1 MSHTFIRLTSQ
12 ERAVGLP
19 LTDEPVSDGWADAA
33 TDVRESARES
43 LEAILTA
50 AVQRDRCYVLFSG
63 GRDSSALLAL
73 ATSVARSSGAPD
85 PVPVTG
91 RHPDAPE
98 SDETQW
104 QDLVVRHLGLRE
116 HLVLDLDGEQG
127 LLSDSSIS
135 SLRRRG
141 LLWPTGLHV
150 QPRYV
155 RDLQPG
161 GAIITGEG
169 GDLTVSGRRITA
181 IGAAVRE
188 GRPRRAARL
197 LGPSIVPARPGKV
210 GGEYAQTLPWLTS
223 AGREAV
229 AAMIRPRREPLGWGA
244 DLRRVVTRR
253 PMRMGGANLVAIFAD
268 EGFEAVSPF
277 DHPRFVR
284 ALARE
289 GGFWGLG
296 DRTALMRRLF
306 GDLLPDAV
314 LARTTK
320 AAFNAVR
327 FTGREREFARS
338 WNGAGVDGTYVHPDR
353 LRAAWLSEDAPPA
366 SAIHLHAA
374 WLAENGLRWEP
385 DGT

>member
-1 MSHTFIRLTSQ
+1 MSHTFIRLTTQ
-12 ERAVGLP
+12 ERVVGLP
-19 LTDEPVSDGWADAA
+19 LANEPVLDGWDDAA
-33 TDVRESARES
+33 TDAHESARAS
-43 LEAILTA
+43 LEAILTP

-73 ATSVARSSGAPD
+73 ATSIARAGGAPD

-104 QDLVVRHLGLRE
+104 QELVLRHLGLVD
-116 HLVLDLDGEQG
+116 HVVLDFRGEQG
-127 LLSDSSIS
+127 LLSDGSIA

-155 RDLQPG
+155 EGLAPG
-161 GAIITGEG
+161 SAIITGEG

-181 IGAAVRE
+181 VRAAVRDR
-188 GRPRRAARL
+188 RPRRALRL
-197 LGPSIVPARPGKV
+197 LKRSVVPARPADLGR
-210 GGEYAQTLPWLTS
+210 EYALTLPWLTV
-223 AGREAV
+223 AGQDAL
-229 AAMIRPRREPLGWGA
+229 AGMMTPRREPLGWSA
-244 DLRRVVTRR
+244 DLHHAVTRR
-253 PMRMGGANLVAIFAD
+253 PMRMGGANLVAVFAD
-268 EGFEAVSPF
+268 EGFDAVNPF

-289 GGFWGLG
+289 GGFFGLG

-314 LARTTK
+314 LSRGTK
-320 AAFNAVR
+320 AAFNAAR
-327 FTGREREFARS
+327 FTERERAFARS
-338 WNGAGVDGTYVHPDR
+338 WSGAGVDQTCVDIDR
-353 LRAAWLSEDAPPA
+353 LRDAWLSDAAPPA